1 MLITYYLY
9 SNIDRERITSGN
21 MEQGNTQQWSRMR
34 QRTRGRCKQ
43 FTHMVMRWGLNRNT
57 IWTKTKNRIRGK
69 NQMQRNT
76 IRKHYFKKPKAWNWV
91 LDSGTRIHGQLFKEL
106 QKLKEDIFNSKFI
119 ESFLFWYL
127 VIVWEVSQLTP
138 SCLAALRLVKLP
150 QAVGT
155 LMFSVWTH
163 RQPLSLSLFPLK
175 MIYSFSLAFLFR
187 RKALPSSRLRFS
199 RAG

>member
-1 MLITYYLY
+1 MRGQLNLTKWYKMKHRDGIWP
-9 SNIDRERITSGN
+9 DRGKIS
-21 MEQGNTQQWSRMR
+21 QA
-34 QRTRGRCKQ
+34 
-43 FTHMVMRWGLNRNT
+43 RNT

-187 RKALPSSRLRFS
+187 RKALLSSRLRFS